1 MRLDLNPR
9 EVAVLAA
16 LLDAA
21 HRQRLHELHH
31 TDSRDYRER
40 LRREVDVIEDL
51 SARLAAEPVVP

>member
-1 MRLDLNPR
+1 MRLDLTAR
-9 EVAVLAA
+9 EVALMAA

-40 LRREVDVIEDL
+40 LRHEVEIIEDL
-51 SARLAAEPVVP
+51 AARLAAEPVTP